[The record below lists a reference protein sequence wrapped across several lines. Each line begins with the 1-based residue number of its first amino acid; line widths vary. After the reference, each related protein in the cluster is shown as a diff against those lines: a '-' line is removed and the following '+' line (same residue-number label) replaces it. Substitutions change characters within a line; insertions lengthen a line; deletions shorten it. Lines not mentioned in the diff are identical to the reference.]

1 MKPSATGAYSL
12 VLTPET
18 NDPLTVLFEPGAGE
32 FVLNP
37 GESFRIVVSGP
48 EDGRVELTHGHGHVS
63 VWPSPELSI
72 AVYNWRGETVHLL
85 GY

>member
-1 MKPSATGAYSL
+1 MNATGSYSL
-12 VLTPET
+12 VLAPET

-32 FVLNP
+32 YVLNP
-37 GESFRIVVSGP
+37 GESLRIVLSGP
-48 EDGRVELTHGHGHVS
+48 EDGRVELTHGLGYVS

-72 AVYNWRGETVHLL
+72 AVYDQRGETVHLL